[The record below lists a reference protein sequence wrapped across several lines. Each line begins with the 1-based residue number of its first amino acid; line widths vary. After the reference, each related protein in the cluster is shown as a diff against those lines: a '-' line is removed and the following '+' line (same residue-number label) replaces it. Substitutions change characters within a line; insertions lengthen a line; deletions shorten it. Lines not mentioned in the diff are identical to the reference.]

1 MEILPVVLEKEQETT
16 LLVMH
21 CMPGPLGIF
30 TDDLISTINELPIQ
44 NRTLTVGDLSHD
56 LMMLSANVAE
66 IEPLF

>member
-1 MEILPVVLEKEQETT
+1 
-16 LLVMH
+16 MH

-44 NRTLTVGDLSHD
+44 NRTLTVGDLSRD
-56 LMMLSANVAE
+56 LMMLSADVAE